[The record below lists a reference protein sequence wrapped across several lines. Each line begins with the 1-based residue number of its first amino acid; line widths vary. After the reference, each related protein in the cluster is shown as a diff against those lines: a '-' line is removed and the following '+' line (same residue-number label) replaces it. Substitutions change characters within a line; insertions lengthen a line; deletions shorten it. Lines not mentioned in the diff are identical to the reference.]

1 MKTIKTIIS
10 KAAALRKAKIDVF
23 NAEHALRCVPV
34 ESILNP
40 HIGKKFRITKDEG
53 WDGRIGIL
61 TGELIYVDPSW
72 IQLDHVEWETEH
84 EHLHGEGPYA
94 IVDIEDIINIE
105 IL

>member
-40 HIGKKFRITKDEG
+40 HIGKKFRITKTEDREQV
-53 WDGRIGIL
+53 GIL
-61 TGELIYVDPSW
+61 TGELIYVSQGW
-72 IQLDHVEWETEH
+72 IQLDHVQWETEH
-84 EHLHGEGPYA
+84 EHIHGEGPYA
-94 IVDIEDIINIE
+94 IVKIEDMINIE

>member
-53 WDGRIGIL
+53 WNGRVGIL

-84 EHLHGEGPYA
+84 EHIHGEGPYA
-94 IVDIEDIINIE
+94 IVKIEDMINIE

>member
-1 MKTIKTIIS
+1 MATIKTIIT

-23 NAEHALRCVPV
+23 NADHALRCVPV

-40 HIGKKFRITKDEG
+40 HIGKKLRITKDEG

-61 TGELIYVDPSW
+61 TGELIYVDPGW

-84 EHLHGEGPYA
+84 EHFHGEGPYA
-94 IVDIEDIINIE
+94 IIDIEDMINIE